1 MTEINSTPGFNQ
13 VINIHIMF
21 YFYFILAAVDFMKAN
36 PVLPVDVAAFQKNC
50 GIGVNITPD
59 QIEDCVSKKLKDL
72 IYSFKVAHISFT

>member
-1 MTEINSTPGFNQ
+1 
-13 VINIHIMF
+13 
-21 YFYFILAAVDFMKAN
+21 MKAN
-36 PVLPVDVAAFQKNC
+36 LVLPVDVTAFEKNC